1 MLVFEGIAAVVAK
14 VTSAST
20 IAQAT
25 AGLGIAVAGV
35 TGAGA
40 AGILPGPVQ
49 DGVASTVEAVT
60 PFDLP
65 HAVDDRISGIDDGH
79 ETSSGDDAA
88 PVAPSTVPTTA
99 VSSPSVAAPAT
110 AHVEHGTE
118 IEDHGADGVEDGIHQ
133 HRGGRTP
140 AVTPTTSGSGS
151 DDAATPTP
159 EVEDHHGGDDS
170 GHGGGSGDDSDDDSN
185 DDSGSDDHSGHG
197 GGDDDDD

>member
-1 MLVFEGIAAVVAK
+1 MLLFEGIAAVVAK
-14 VTSAST
+14 VASAST
-20 IAQAT
+20 VAQAT

-40 AGILPGPVQ
+40 AGILPAAVQ

-65 HAVDDRISGIDDGH
+65 HSVDDRISGIDDRH
-79 ETSSGDDAA
+79 ETRSEDDSVAEDPSTLPTLPVGTPSTAA
-88 PVAPSTVPTTA
+88 PTS
-99 VSSPSVAAPAT
+99 

-118 IEDHGADGVEDGIHQ
+118 IELEDHGADGLEDGTHQ

-140 AVTPTTSGSGS
+140 AATPTTSGGGS
-151 DDAATPTP
+151 DDSAGPTP

-170 GHGGGSGDDSDDDSN
+170 E
-185 DDSGSDDHSGHG
+185 DDSGSDDNSGHG
-197 GGDDDDD
+197 GGDDD